1 MVSFGAASPHFTC
14 TSKQWVEGDGRTK
27 VPAFAH
33 RNAAPKPREG
43 AQAEAAAQV
52 HEVEHAER
60 PGEAGV
66 VEDAQRGPHAREGS
80 QAQRAAEVEHVEDA
94 QCGAAAGARAHRAVA
109 TLSRNPF

>member
-14 TSKQWVEGDGRTK
+14 ASKQWVEGDGRTK

-52 HEVEHAER
+52 HEVEHAGIILSMGR
-60 PGEAGV
+60 
-66 VEDAQRGPHAREGS
+66 ARYG
-80 QAQRAAEVEHVEDA
+80 RVGRVGD
-94 QCGAAAGARAHRAVA
+94 RI
-109 TLSRNPF
+109 